1 MTNLESLHNA
11 IAVIEDNKRVIANLK
26 TAATVLLDTI
36 KRGDDP
42 TAAMYQLEQ
51 LL

>member
-1 MTNLESLHNA
+1 MNTIESLHNA
-11 IAVIEDNKRVIANLK
+11 ISAIQENESTIAALK
-26 TAATVLLDTI
+26 TAATVLIETL
-36 KRGDDP
+36 KRNDDP